1 MLAPLRQNNL
11 SAGGTTPIFSTCLVV
26 SLLVDVAMTP
36 ATMVASGGDGGP
48 FIYSAIGLPTGLH
61 LSSGGT
67 LSGTPTQGG
76 TFAYQVSIGDSSGNV
91 TVYNCSLSVA
101 VIGVADDGFGI
112 IRYLGDISNAEVL
125 VTADGYGD
133 LVQVDGIHT
142 FDDFGIIG
150 PCYRETLSLRIEY
163 RRRGK
168 ELSEEQPFEIP
179 DRYTTYLRHYVLA
192 RALEREGPG
201 QDLVLSAHFQSRW
214 EAGIARMMKRK
225 NAMSFQKAQ
234 VMGGSNSVRGQ
245 KPPRPRL
252 PWQFGTVVK

>member
-1 MLAPLRQNNL
+1 MIIDWGPKPGY
-11 SAGGTTPIFSTCLVV
+11 AGPILGPTF
-26 SLLVDVAMTP
+26 AW
-36 ATMVASGGDGGP
+36 ASGG
-48 FIYSAIGLPTGLH
+48 
-61 LSSGGT
+61 SSGAPNFVYDGDIALTTAVASPTTGPADAHEYVGSVT
-67 LSGTPTQGG
+67 LTVIISTQLPL
-76 TFAYQVSIGDSSGNV
+76 T
-91 TVYNCSLSVA
+91 SVN
-101 VIGVADDGFGI
+101 DDGLGI
-112 IRYLGDISNAEVL
+112 IRYLGEISNAEVL
-125 VTADGYGD
+125 ISLTDGFGD

-150 PCYRETLSLRIEY
+150 PVYNENLSLRIEY